1 MSAAEVFDA
10 PDIARLRDMSERD
23 LDAMPFGVIKLDREG
38 KILAFNTAES
48 ELSGFVPAEV
58 IGRNFFHDV
67 APCTRTR
74 KFFGAFQDG
83 VSKGQ
88 LKASFEYRF
97 DLQSRPSVWVHMANG
112 AAGEYL
118 IVVKRI
124 GYNT

>member
-10 PDIARLRDMSERD
+10 PDIARLREMSERE
-23 LDAMPFGVIKLDREG
+23 LDGMPFGVIKLDRDG

-48 ELSGFVPAEV
+48 ELSGFAPADV
-58 IGRNFFHDV
+58 IGRNFFQDV

-74 KFFGAFQDG
+74 KFFGAFQNG
-83 VSKGQ
+83 VAKGQ

-124 GYNT
+124 GYDA